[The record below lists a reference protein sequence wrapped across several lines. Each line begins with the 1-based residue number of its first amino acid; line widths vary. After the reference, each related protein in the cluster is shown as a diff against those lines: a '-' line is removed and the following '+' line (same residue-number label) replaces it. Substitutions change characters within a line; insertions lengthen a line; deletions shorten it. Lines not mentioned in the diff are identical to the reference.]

1 MGRSYHSKIFRDN
14 EKFKKWKMEKDN
26 LTEEEYEE
34 YAKGGRK
41 YDIEWN
47 KYLNTEESKESRR
60 EIWEDELEIR
70 REFLERM
77 KAVQQN
83 LERIQDC
90 LHPNNEYN
98 PDSEPFFVCKSRYEK
113 IKEIK
118 SFNSMAYDIR
128 DPNWKRI
135 INKWSHLFQLYGGL

>member
-1 MGRSYHSKIFRDN
+1 MVVIGLGSAGVGVANSMSESWRKIVISASDFP
-14 EKFKKWKMEKDN
+14 KKCSS
-26 LTEEEYEE
+26 EEEYEE

-83 LERIQDC
+83 LERIQDR

-98 PDSEPFFVCKSRYEK
+98 PDSEPFFVCKS
-113 IKEIK
+113 
-118 SFNSMAYDIR
+118 SLFR
-128 DPNWKRI
+128 DAKVDPLSLI
-135 INKWSHLFQLYGGL
+135 A

>member
-83 LERIQDC
+83 LERIQDR
-90 LHPNNEYN
+90 LHPNNENN